1 VQRTQIELKLFVV
14 NPKQHEQLI
23 QEFEKSL
30 ADNFEKDYVFEVIDV
45 LSTPE
50 KAMENQVFATPMLM
64 REFPEPV
71 QKILVDIAKLHDV
84 FLTISNAN
92 GAEII

>member
-1 VQRTQIELKLFVV
+1 MSKKIELKLFVV

-45 LSTPE
+45 LSAPE

-71 QKILVDIAKLHDV
+71 QKILVDIARLKDV
-84 FLTISNAN
+84 FLTISDAN
-92 GAEII
+92 DAEII

>member
-1 VQRTQIELKLFVV
+1 MSKKIELKLFVV

-23 QEFEKSL
+23 REFEESL
-30 ADNFEKDYVFEVIDV
+30 AKNFEKDYVFEVIDV

-71 QKILVDIAKLHDV
+71 QKILVDIAKLNDV

>member
-1 VQRTQIELKLFVV
+1 MSKKIELKLFVV